1 MNALPST
8 FNSHPMSKYFHPGP
22 LLRSAYYGNRWRLKQ
37 MLGIK
42 DRPHTDVLSSGMD
55 HAISRYRR
63 ICQTLLENISDRAL
77 LNNAVVS
84 EIGCGDCLA
93 AADMMLGLG
102 AKHVHLVE
110 FIPMIVQEQHREA
123 LASLI
128 ADDTLP
134 NRGDVLAAGDPPRLN
149 TDRVTFHEGLLENI
163 KLPEPVDFLY
173 SFDVLE
179 HVEDLDGFFAYCG
192 EVVRPGGIMMHKFD
206 LSGHGQFEDP
216 MPPLDFQTLPRW
228 VYDAAFPKY
237 NRAVGNFADQ
247 FLSSM
252 KEHGFTDLK
261 IIPIRVAE
269 ERYLD
274 EVWPHLRSEARRR
287 DKQTVALLDLVVT
300 AKKQ

>member
-1 MNALPST
+1 
-8 FNSHPMSKYFHPGP
+8 MSKFFHSVP
-22 LLRSAYYGNRWRLKQ
+22 LLKSAYYGNRWRLKQ
-37 MLGIK
+37 LLGIK
-42 DRPHTDVLSSGMD
+42 DQPRTDVLSSGMTS
-55 HAISRYRR
+55 AVARYKR
-63 ICQTLLENISDRAL
+63 ICQTLLDNLPDRQL
-77 LNNAVVS
+77 IDGTVVS

-110 FIPMIVQEQHREA
+110 FIPMIVRDQHREA

-134 NRGDVLAAGDPPRLN
+134 NCGKVLADGDPPRLN
-149 TDRVTFHEGLLENI
+149 SALVTFHEGLLENI
-163 KLPEPVDFLY
+163 RLPERVDFLY

-192 EVVRPGGIMMHKFD
+192 EVVRPGGMMMHKFD

-228 VYDAAFPKY
+228 VYEAAFPKY

-247 FLSSM
+247 FVSVM
-252 KEHGFTDLK
+252 EGHGFIDLRV
-261 IIPIRVAE
+261 IPIRVAE
-269 ERYLD
+269 ADYLN
-274 EVWPHLRSEARRR
+274 EVWPHLRFEARQRS
-287 DKQTVALLDLVVT
+287 KEIVKLLDLVIV
-300 AKKQ
+300 AQKV